1 MDFVWTCFMVALGW
15 MFGGLVGGAT
25 GIGSIMVAMPL
36 MTAVLTPG
44 EAVLVSCLTGLYG
57 TLHLSYS
64 YRKACCWREI
74 RDLAAGAVPGC
85 VLGALVLR
93 IASMQ
98 TLQLMVC
105 AILVCF
111 IGMQFFRRA
120 ATYRL
125 PDSTIIGVVAG
136 LICGFVSGSVA
147 MVGAPLGIYC
157 AHEALVARQGARQHE
172 RVLSVHERDFRGG
185 TGFCRTLYR
194 YCFSGFS
201 CRSGGLFCG
210 ADSRR
215 SSRPPH
221 RSEAFPAHRSR
232 FSGRGGRRSFCPC
245 HGMVT
250 ILRYPL
256 SDKSRLPL
264 PKREF
269 RDYGNTDRTRSD
281 LRGGK
286 VHQLRQ

>member
-1 MDFVWTCFMVALGW
+1 MDFFWTCFMVALGW

-44 EAVLVSCLTGLYG
+44 EAVLVSCLTGFYG

-64 YRKACCWREI
+64 YRKSCCWKEI

-93 IASMQ
+93 VASMQ

-105 AILVCF
+105 TLLVCF

-125 PDSTIIGVVAG
+125 PDSTVIGVVAG

-147 MVGAPLGIYC
+147 MVGAPLGIYVLMKHWSPDR
-157 AHEALVARQGARQHE
+157 ARGNMSVFYLFTSVTSVAAQAFAGLYT
-172 RVLSVHERDFRGG
+172 V
-185 TGFCRTLYR
+185 TLFQVSLAGVAG
-194 YCFSGFS
+194 CFLGQIAGV
-201 CRSGGLFCG
+201 RL
-210 ADSRR
+210 
-215 SSRPPH
+215 
-221 RSEAFPAHRSR
+221 
-232 FSGRGGRRSFCPC
+232 GRRIDQKLFQRIVL
-245 HGMVT
+245 GFLAVAAVVLFARAM
-250 ILRYPL
+250 
-256 SDKSRLPL
+256 
-264 PKREF
+264 
-269 RDYGNTDRTRSD
+269 GW
-281 LRGGK
+281 
-286 VHQLRQ
+286 